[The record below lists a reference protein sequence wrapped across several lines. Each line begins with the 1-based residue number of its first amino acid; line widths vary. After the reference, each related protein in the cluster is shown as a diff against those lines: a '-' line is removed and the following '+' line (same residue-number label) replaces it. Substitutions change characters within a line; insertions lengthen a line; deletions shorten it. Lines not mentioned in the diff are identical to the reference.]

1 MNLRRRI
8 TQRKMLWFVPLTLY
22 AVLTFWYT
30 NTAGPLS
37 AAEIQ
42 FYSQKLQAA
51 GYTTNRIE
59 RLKDFMA
66 TDTGRQFLMVN
77 NLDMAVDPADVEGA
91 LSGENAAQLMD
102 RYMQHMYPALLRR
115 ACHPV
120 YVGEAIFRAMDV
132 VGIDG
137 AEIWDRAVLLRYR
150 SRRDLMDIVSNP
162 AFTGKHEFKSAALDK
177 TIAYPLENT
186 LYLSDPRL
194 LLALLLL
201 ALTALADSL
210 IYSRGSR
217 SSPCR

>member
-8 TQRKMLWFVPLTLY
+8 TQRKILWFVPLTLY
-22 AVLTFWYT
+22 AVLTSWYT

-102 RYMQHMYPALLRR
+102 RYMEHMYPALLRR

>member
-22 AVLTFWYT
+22 AALTFWYT

-42 FYSQKLQAA
+42 TYSTKLQAA
-51 GYTTNRIE
+51 GYATDRIE

-91 LSGENAAQLMD
+91 LPGESAAQLMD
-102 RYMQHMYPALLRR
+102 RYMAHMYPALLLR

-120 YVGEAIFRAMDV
+120 YVGEAIFRAIDV

-201 ALTALADSL
+201 AFTALTDSL

-217 SSPCR
+217 SSPFR

>member
-8 TQRKMLWFVPLTLY
+8 TQRKILWFVPLTLY

-91 LSGENAAQLMD
+91 FHLNFG
-102 RYMQHMYPALLRR
+102 
-115 ACHPV
+115 
-120 YVGEAIFRAMDV
+120 G
-132 VGIDG
+132 
-137 AEIWDRAVLLRYR
+137 
-150 SRRDLMDIVSNP
+150 
-162 AFTGKHEFKSAALDK
+162 
-177 TIAYPLENT
+177 
-186 LYLSDPRL
+186 
-194 LLALLLL
+194 
-201 ALTALADSL
+201 
-210 IYSRGSR
+210 
-217 SSPCR
+217 

>member
-1 MNLRRRI
+1 M
-8 TQRKMLWFVPLTLY
+8 PLTLY

-42 FYSQKLQAA
+42 TYSTKLQAA
-51 GYTTNRIE
+51 GYATDRIE

-91 LSGENAAQLMD
+91 LPGESAAQLMD
-102 RYMQHMYPALLRR
+102 RYMAHMYPALLLR

-120 YVGEAIFRAMDV
+120 YVGEAIFRAIDV

-201 ALTALADSL
+201 AFTALTDSL

-217 SSPCR
+217 SSPFR

>member
-1 MNLRRRI
+1 
-8 TQRKMLWFVPLTLY
+8 
-22 AVLTFWYT
+22 
-30 NTAGPLS
+30 
-37 AAEIQ
+37 
-42 FYSQKLQAA
+42 
-51 GYTTNRIE
+51 
-59 RLKDFMA
+59 
-66 TDTGRQFLMVN
+66 
-77 NLDMAVDPADVEGA
+77 
-91 LSGENAAQLMD
+91 
-102 RYMQHMYPALLRR
+102 
-115 ACHPV
+115 
-120 YVGEAIFRAMDV
+120 MDV

-137 AEIWDRAVLLRYR
+137 AEIWDRVVLLRYR

-217 SSPCR
+217 SSPFR

>member
-1 MNLRRRI
+1 
-8 TQRKMLWFVPLTLY
+8 
-22 AVLTFWYT
+22 
-30 NTAGPLS
+30 
-37 AAEIQ
+37 
-42 FYSQKLQAA
+42 
-51 GYTTNRIE
+51 
-59 RLKDFMA
+59 MA

-102 RYMQHMYPALLRR
+102 RYMEHMYPALLRR